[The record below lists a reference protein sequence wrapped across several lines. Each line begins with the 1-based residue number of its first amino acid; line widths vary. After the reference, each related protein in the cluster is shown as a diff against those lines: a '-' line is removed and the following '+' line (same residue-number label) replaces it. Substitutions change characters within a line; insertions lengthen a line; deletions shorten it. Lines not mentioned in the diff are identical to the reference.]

1 MAPILHCQSVSYAV
15 DGATII
21 AGAELAVETGTFLG
35 IIGPNG
41 AGKSTL
47 LRLAAGLLSPTAG
60 EIALDGRS
68 LRALPR
74 KQIARLLGYVPQQSR
89 LDFPFSVA
97 DVVMDGRNPHL
108 GRFQVGGAADRQIVW
123 QAMAQTG
130 ILPLAERDVQTLSGG
145 EKQRVL
151 IARALAQQPRVLLLD
166 EPTANLDLYHQHA
179 LLRLVRR
186 LAAEQGL
193 AVVAAVHDINLAAR
207 YCDRL
212 AVLSAGRIVAT
223 GPPAMTLTHSL
234 LEDVFTVNA
243 EIVPEPDAAG
253 AVRVHVIGPSTDSV
267 REPAW
272 ETAHG
277 A

>member
-1 MAPILHCQSVSYAV
+1 MAPILHCQSVSYAI

-21 AGAELAVETGTFLG
+21 AGAGLAVEAATFLG

-47 LRLAAGLLSPTAG
+47 LRLAAGLLPPTAG
-60 EIALDGRS
+60 EITLDGRP

-74 KQIARLLGYVPQQSR
+74 KQVARLLGYVPQQAR

-108 GRFQVGGAADRQIVW
+108 GRFQVGGANDRQIVW
-123 QAMAQTG
+123 EAMAQTG

-151 IARALAQQPRVLLLD
+151 IARALAQQPHILLLD

-186 LAAEQGL
+186 LAEEQGL
-193 AVVAAVHDINLAAR
+193 AVVAAIHDINLAAR
-207 YCDRL
+207 YCDHL
-212 AVLSAGRIVAT
+212 AVLSDGQIVAT
-223 GPPAMTLTHSL
+223 GPPALTLTHTL
-234 LEDVFTVNA
+234 LEDVFTVDA
-243 EIVPEPDAAG
+243 EIVPEPGTAG
-253 AVRVHVIGPSTDSV
+253 AVRVHVLGPSAERV

-272 ETAHG
+272 EPADG
-277 A
+277 S

>member
-1 MAPILHCQSVSYAV
+1 MAPILHCRSLSYTL
-15 DGATII
+15 DGATLI
-21 AGAELAVETGTFLG
+21 AGADLAVEVGMLLG

-47 LRLAAGLLSPTAG
+47 LRLAAGLIAPASG
-60 EIALDGRS
+60 EITLDGRS

-74 KQIARLLGYVPQQSR
+74 KQIARLLGYVPQQAR

-108 GRFQVGGAADRQIVW
+108 GRFQVGGTTDRRIVW
-123 QAMAQTG
+123 EAMEQTG
-130 ILPLAERDVQTLSGG
+130 ILPLAERNVQTLSGG

-179 LLRLVRR
+179 ILRLVRR

-207 YCDRL
+207 YCDQL
-212 AVLSAGRIVAT
+212 AVLMSGRMVAT
-223 GPPAMTLTHSL
+223 GPPAMTLTHAL
-234 LEDVFTVNA
+234 LADVFAVEA
-243 EIVPEPDAAG
+243 EITPEPDVAG
-253 AVRVHVIGPSTDSV
+253 AVRVHVLTPSDNGV
-267 REPAW
+267 REVAW
-272 ETAHG
+272 EATHES
-277 A
+277 

>member
-1 MAPILHCQSVSYAV
+1 MAATLRLTSVTYMIDS
-15 DGATII
+15 ATLI
-21 AGAELAVETGTFLG
+21 AGADLAVEAGAFLG

-47 LRLAAGLLSPTAG
+47 LRLAAGLIAPASG
-60 EIALDGRS
+60 EITLDGRS

-74 KQIARLLGYVPQQSR
+74 KQIARLLGYVPQQAR

-108 GRFQVGGAADRQIVW
+108 GRFQVGGVADRQIVW
-123 QAMAQTG
+123 EAMEQTG
-130 ILPLAERDVQTLSGG
+130 ILPLAERNVQTLSGG

-166 EPTANLDLYHQHA
+166 EPTANLDLHHQHA
-179 LLRLVRR
+179 ILRLVRR
-186 LAAEQGL
+186 LAEEQGL

-207 YCDRL
+207 YCDQL
-212 AVLSAGRIVAT
+212 AVLMNGRIVAT
-223 GPPAMTLTHSL
+223 GTPAATITHAL
-234 LEDVFTVNA
+234 LADVFAVDA
-243 EIVPEPDAAG
+243 EIAPEPDVAG
-253 AVRVHVIGPSTDSV
+253 AVRVHVLSPSADGV

-272 ETAHG
+272 ETTHG
-277 A
+277 S